1 MSALFILSFFIIH
14 FFFASLDRNSLR
26 STKNRGILYVTMG
39 KETIELAVKGIAL
52 EEETQMPIL
61 ILKEK
66 DSARLLPIRV
76 GPFEASVIIMQ
87 LEGIEPPRPLTH
99 DILAEF
105 FKRHD
110 FHMLCIEI
118 YSVIGN
124 KHTARMLYRKGRKT
138 FSMEVRPSDG
148 IALALKLDAPICCT
162 NEVLSLHAEEQVI
175 LKNLETL
182 SSEFLYLET
191 ERVQPPLM

>member
-76 GPFEASVIIMQ
+76 GPFEASAIIMQ
-87 LEGIEPPRPLTH
+87 LEGIELPDRSTTH

-105 FKRHD
+105 FKRHN
-110 FHMLCIEI
+110 FHMLCSRYMELWTTSRQRGCCIER
-118 YSVIGN
+118 GED
-124 KHTARMLYRKGRKT
+124 L
-138 FSMEVRPSDG
+138 F
-148 IALALKLDAPICCT
+148 
-162 NEVLSLHAEEQVI
+162 
-175 LKNLETL
+175 
-182 SSEFLYLET
+182 
-191 ERVQPPLM
+191 

>member
-1 MSALFILSFFIIH
+1 
-14 FFFASLDRNSLR
+14 
-26 STKNRGILYVTMG
+26 MG
-39 KETIELAVKGIAL
+39 KESIELAVKGIAL
-52 EEETQMPIL
+52 EEETRMPIL

-66 DSARLLPIRV
+66 DSDRLLPLQI
-76 GPFEASVIIMQ
+76 GPFEASAIIMQ

-105 FKRHD
+105 FKRHN
-110 FHMLCIEI
+110 FHMLCLEI
-118 YSVIGN
+118 YGIIDN
-124 KHTARMLYRKGRKT
+124 KQTARMLYRKGRKT

-148 IALALKLDAPICCT
+148 IALALKLAAQICCT
-162 NEVLSLHAEEQVI
+162 SEVLSLHAEEQAI

-182 SSEFLYLET
+182 SAEFLYLET